1 MNDRESAWG
10 LLTEFT
16 QSESLRKHALAVEAC
31 MRAYARK
38 SGEDE
43 DKWGLVGL
51 IHDFDYEK
59 WPSLDDHPLQG
70 QRNSERARLL
80 GRNPPG
86 HHVARRVYR
95 GAASEPDGENSLR
108 LRRTGR
114 IHHRLR
120 TGQTGK
126 VAGGSGCQVG
136 SKKDERQSL
145 RPQRQP
151 QRNYYRRRRSGR
163 GSRRAHRI
171 LHRGNEGNSEGA
183 GIGWQRSEIG
193 MTNEGAG
200 VLARAAERSSA
211 SLRGDGRPRSSMPS
225 EARLNLSC
233 HRYPAD
239 YLESLA
245 LRSEGSAN
253 YRSTSASF
261 PLAITSATR

>member
-1 MNDRESAWG
+1 MNDRDSVWG

-43 DKWGLVGL
+43 DKWGVVGL

-59 WPSLDDHPLQG
+59 WPSLDDHPYKGNEILK
-70 QRNSERARLL
+70 ERGYPDEIRQA
-80 GRNPPG
+80 
-86 HHVARRVYR
+86 HHVTRRVHR
-95 GAASEPDGENSLR
+95 SAAPQRDGENSLR

-145 RPQRQP
+145 RPQREP
-151 QRNYYRRRRSGR
+151 RR
-163 GSRRAHRI
+163 H
-171 LHRGNEGNSEGA
+171 
-183 GIGWQRSEIG
+183 
-193 MTNEGAG
+193 
-200 VLARAAERSSA
+200 
-211 SLRGDGRPRSSMPS
+211 
-225 EARLNLSC
+225 
-233 HRYPAD
+233 Y
-239 YLESLA
+239 
-245 LRSEGSAN
+245 
-253 YRSTSASF
+253 
-261 PLAITSATR
+261 